1 MPVEV
6 VMPKLGLTMASGT
19 IARWIKRPGEAVRE
33 GEPLVEVA
41 TDKITYEVESP
52 ASGTVVQA
60 MGSDGDEFACG
71 AVIGMIAVAGESDT
85 PQSTLAPTPAA
96 SPLATSVAP
105 DVLQVGGATA
115 GRVVEA
121 PRVSAAAN
129 GVLPTQSSST
139 TAPAAEGGGGNV
151 SAVVSERL
159 NGARIIASP
168 AARRLAREHGI
179 AIGGVHGTGPRG
191 RITMSDVLTLRQ
203 AQGDMPSR
211 LDAHT
216 APSHD
221 AHTAPIADA
230 HTAPSHDA
238 QTAPAHDVILTLRQ
252 AQGKDAP
259 PQLPAKRRAI
269 YRKMTDV
276 GRLPLAQVETVARVD
291 AVKALIDR
299 RKDFRWTAFAV
310 YAVARLLRE
319 HAELRS
325 DATTGAPFARIGVG
339 IAADTPHG
347 LIVPVVRDADSRSL
361 AEIEREI
368 VRLAGFARDGALLP
382 DDLGGACFSISNVG
396 PQGVERVA
404 PLPDPP
410 QTAILG
416 IGAATQRPAVVDP
429 SAGPGQAAL
438 TVAWML
444 TCVLTF
450 DHRFIDGAPAA
461 RFLSAF
467 ARACAEPG
475 VLL

>member
-6 VMPKLGLTMASGT
+6 LMPKLGLTMASGT

-60 MGSDGDEFACG
+60 IGSDGDEFACG

-85 PQSTLAPTPAA
+85 PQPAQRRPQSAEATPQSAEA
-96 SPLATSVAP
+96 TSPAGVPLPTSVAP
-105 DVLQVGGATA
+105 DALGVGG
-115 GRVVEA
+115 GSNRVVEA

-129 GVLPTQSSST
+129 GVLPTPSSST
-139 TAPAAEGGGGNV
+139 TVPAAQADGANLP
-151 SAVVSERL
+151 AAVSERAD
-159 NGARIIASP
+159 GARIIASP

-179 AIGGVHGTGPRG
+179 ALGDVHGTGPRG
-191 RITMSDVLTLRQ
+191 RITMSDVLTVQ
-203 AQGDMPSR
+203 HAHADMPGR
-211 LDAHT
+211 T
-216 APSHD
+216 
-221 AHTAPIADA
+221 T
-230 HTAPSHDA
+230 A
-238 QTAPAHDVILTLRQ
+238 QTMLGHDNP
-252 AQGKDAP
+252 P

-269 YRKMTDV
+269 FRKMTEV

-319 HAELRS
+319 HADLRT
-325 DATTGAPFARIGVG
+325 DATTGAPFARIDVGV
-339 IAADTPHG
+339 AADTPHG
-347 LIVPVVRDADSRSL
+347 LIVPVVRSADSLAL

-368 VRLAGFARDGALLP
+368 VRLAGVARDGALSP
-382 DDLGGACFSISNVG
+382 DDVGGACFSISNVG
-396 PQGVERVA
+396 PQGIERVA

-416 IGAATQRPAVVDP
+416 IGAATQRATVVDG
-429 SAGPGQAAL
+429 SL
-438 TVAWML
+438 TSAWML

-461 RFLSAF
+461 RFLAAF
-467 ARACAEPG
+467 ARACADPG
-475 VLL
+475 MLL